1 MKTPYYSY
9 DLGLLEQTLQQLIF
23 EAKNYNIHYAIK
35 ANTDKRIN
43 NIIANYGLGADC
55 VSGNE
60 IKHAIKCGYNPNKIV
75 FAGVG
80 KTDKEIEIGL
90 INEIG
95 CFNVESMQEINV
107 INEIALKLN
116 KKASIALRINP
127 NVDVDTHQY
136 IKTGINE
143 NKFGIAFENIF
154 EAVQLIAA
162 CKSIELTGLH
172 FHIGSQIT
180 NFRNFEFLA
189 KKVNYILNILEE
201 RGIDIEHINLGGG
214 LGIDY
219 ENPIENSIP
228 NFRSYFTVFRENLAI
243 KPHQKVHFELGRSVV
258 GQCGDLV
265 TSVLY
270 IKEGISK
277 KFAIVDAG
285 MTDLIRPALYQANHL
300 IVKSKGETNPKEK
313 YDIVG
318 PICESSDQ
326 FSTNY
331 LIEKLNRGDQLKI
344 KSVGAYGEV
353 MTSEYNLRKKPG
365 VMYSNIPLEIEKNLD
380 HTLHLN

>member
-9 DLGLLEQTLQQLIF
+9 DLGLLEQTVQQLIF

-43 NIIANYGLGADC
+43 KIIANYGLGADC

-80 KTDKEIEIGL
+80 KTDEEIEIGL

-95 CFNVESMQEINV
+95 CFNVESMQEIKV

-143 NKFGIAFENIF
+143 NKFGIGFENII
-154 EAVQLIAA
+154 EAVQLIDV

-189 KKVNYILNILEE
+189 NKVNYILNFLDE

-228 NFRSYFTVFRENLAI
+228 DFRGYFKVFRENIAI
-243 KPHQKVHFELGRSVV
+243 KPNQKVHFELGRSVV

-300 IVKSKGETNPKEK
+300 IVKSKGGTNPKEK